1 MGRHTDA
8 LNNFDKTLKADPD
21 DTTVMQM
28 TGVCLVGE
36 ARFGEAIG
44 MFDRALRVTPEHIIW
59 FHREVAYMLWM
70 NLDNPVISYYP
81 DRLLNPRVSEELS
94 QQNSWRQLVGEG
106 YSPIASTKLAKSLKA
121 KTKTKGSKTET
132 QTQLGD
138 VSGSFVMTPE
148 ASDVLNHTLYLAKWI
163 QLTSPGF
170 LPNLRQHR
178 MFGITA
184 LHLAQLLRFNCQLK
198 LSYPDSEANGLVMPN
213 AASSDRRYAND
224 YFYLRNESDF
234 NKKYGKVEDGAST
247 VLASTIDG
255 TYYDT
260 RHTSADHTIPPHYH
274 SFNWRDLADVAVRW
288 RQLSEPRDLVLWIDR
303 LPLAQTGGKL
313 GLSTHLLSGVFK
325 NHRYYPY
332 HDMGVQ
338 VVARVIGERGYIMSM
353 EHNDRII
360 HLSKTQVQQA
370 KLATSVEDLYMAVGG
385 YNMSILCPCNSIQ
398 HPGLVLNGTRLIAQ
412 KGPKEGWELTISTP
426 SSTDRYVHFESELDF
441 VMNTLVNPAL
451 MEFMSLSNEIDALK
465 RTGAGTDTGAGT
477 ASVLADLESRREVK
491 KYEVI
496 RGGLIYFFYWVHFA
510 PLSRGTSATGY
521 AYMVAH
527 ILAVG
532 EHIVDSVPAKKQ
544 LDFEGM
550 FRADPYEFVDAVYP
564 WLKNRLQ
571 TTIPDEYLNYKKG
584 YRLTDIFDTS
594 RSMMSIFVAQP
605 GEEPYRKKYT
615 F

>member
-1 MGRHTDA
+1 MYISMGRHTDA
-8 LNNFDKTLKADPD
+8 LNNFDRTLKSDPE

-36 ARFGEAIG
+36 ARFGEAVG
-44 MFDRALRVTPEHIIW
+44 MFDRALKVSPEHIVW

-70 NLDNPVISYYP
+70 NLDNSVVTYYP

-94 QQNSWRQLVGEG
+94 QQNSWKHLVGEG
-106 YSPIASTKLAKSLKA
+106 YLPIASTKLAKSLKA
-121 KTKTKGSKTET
+121 KAKHRD
-132 QTQLGD
+132 QNQVGD
-138 VSGSFVMTPE
+138 VSGSFVMSAD
-148 ASDVLNHTLYLAKWI
+148 ASAVLNHTLYLAKWI

-184 LHLAQLLRFNCQLK
+184 LHLAQLLRFNCRLK
-198 LSYPDSEANGLVMPN
+198 LTYPDSEAHGMVMPN
-213 AASSDRRYAND
+213 AVSSDRRFPND
-224 YFYLRNESDF
+224 YFYLKSEPNFIS
-234 NKKYGKVEDGAST
+234 KYGVVEDGAST

-260 RHTSADHTIPPHYH
+260 KLTSAEHKVPAHYH
-274 SFNWRDLADVAVRW
+274 RFNWRDFADVAVRW

-303 LPLAQTGGKL
+303 LPLAQVGGKL

-332 HDMGVQ
+332 HDMGVK
-338 VVARVIGERGYIMSM
+338 VLSRVIGERGYIFSM
-353 EHNDRII
+353 EHNDRVV
-360 HLSKTQVQQA
+360 HLSKKQVEQA
-370 KLATSVEDLYMAVGG
+370 KRATSVEELYKAVGG

-398 HPGLVLNGTRLIAQ
+398 YPGLVLNGTRLIAQ
-412 KGPKEGWELTISTP
+412 KGEKEGWELTISTP

-441 VMNTLVNPAL
+441 VMNKLVNPAL
-451 MEFMSLSNEIDALK
+451 MEFMSIVDEIELLLSKNERGSEDAALL
-465 RTGAGTDTGAGT
+465 TE
-477 ASVLADLESRREVK
+477 LETRREAK

-496 RGGLIYFFYWVHFA
+496 RGGLIFFFYWVHFA

-550 FRADPYEFVDAVYP
+550 FREDPYEFVDAVYP
-564 WLKNRLQ
+564 WLSNRMQ
-571 TTIPDEYLNYKKG
+571 TTIPAGYLDNRKG
-584 YRLTDIFDTS
+584 YRLSDIFNTS
-594 RSMMSIFVAQP
+594 RSMMSIFTAQP
-605 GEEPYRKKYT
+605 GEEAYNKQYT